1 MQLAYHASLYTRRRQ
16 PVHFRKAMKRS
27 KKSQRFALWTTAA
40 VVLAVA
46 VTSLMIQRAPRVY
59 PHLVI
64 HVSDSLRVNFLHQAQ
79 RDEGRCA
86 ALVDRVLRS
95 VLSQCPHCQ
104 VLEKGC
110 VERLTP
116 RQRSMLT
123 SGSLDIPM
131 VRLPGG
137 GAITFEGAVTESA
150 LQNCVETGRQAAEKY
165 RHKASCSAPTENF
178 LGLPVVALDGSSAA
192 LVPHFQAFAGAALL
206 AALVAFLMCLL
217 IVFSDRLHGKY
228 THDHVRSGP
237 QKFHTAPTPR
247 IGGIAIVTGL
257 ACSVLVLSAQGWIT
271 RGTMYGTALLA
282 LASLP
287 ATLGGF
293 AEDVTK
299 RVGVVARLILTIGAG
314 ILAAVAAGAVIER
327 VGIPGVDAL
336 LGWPVIAIAFTAIAV
351 GGVANGFNLID
362 GYNGLASGYAIL
374 VLAVI
379 AIVSAQVGD
388 QLVFIAGAAM
398 LGALIGFIFWNYPAG
413 RIFLGDG
420 GAYLVGFWLAE
431 LCILLVVRNPSVSP
445 WFAILVLAYPVVE
458 TLFTIY
464 RRTMLRGYSPGNPDA
479 LHFHQLIFRRL
490 SRGARSSKRT
500 RDAHR
505 RNNTVAPYIWAGNAL
520 FMCPAV
526 AFWNQDRWLV
536 LSMVCFVAAYVW
548 LYFRLVRGRAPMW
561 LVPLR
566 RS

>member
-1 MQLAYHASLYTRRRQ
+1 
-16 PVHFRKAMKRS
+16 MKRT
-27 KKSQRFALWTTAA
+27 KKSQRFALWTLLAA
-40 VVLAVA
+40 LVAVA
-46 VTSLMIQRAPRVY
+46 AASLLIQRAPRVY

-64 HVSDSLRVNFLHQAQ
+64 HVSDSLRVNFLHEAQ
-79 RDEGRCA
+79 RDEARCT

-95 VLSQCPHCQ
+95 VLGQCPQCV

-110 VERLTP
+110 VARLTP

-150 LQNCVETGRQAAEKY
+150 LQNCVETGRQAAQKF
-165 RHKASCSAPTENF
+165 RHMTSCNAPTDNF

-192 LVPHFQAFAGAALL
+192 LVPRSQAFAGAALL
-206 AALVAFLMCLL
+206 AALVSFIMCLL
-217 IVFSDRLHGKY
+217 IVYSDRLHGKY
-228 THDHVRSGP
+228 THDHARSGP
-237 QKFHTAPTPR
+237 QKFHTTPTPR
-247 IGGIAIVTGL
+247 IGGVAIVIGL
-257 ACSVLVLSAQGWIT
+257 ACSVLVLSAQGWIS

-314 ILAAVAAGAVIER
+314 VLAAIAAGAVIER
-327 VGIPGVDAL
+327 VGIPGIDAL
-336 LGWPVIAIAFTAIAV
+336 LTLPIVAIAFTAIAV

-362 GYNGLASGYAIL
+362 GYNGLASGCAIL
-374 VLAVI
+374 VLGVV

-388 QLVFIAGAAM
+388 QFVFVAAASM
-398 LGALIGFIFWNYPAG
+398 LGAIIGFIFWNYPAG

-431 LCILLVVRNPSVSP
+431 LGILLVVRNPTVSP

-464 RRTMLRGYSPGNPDA
+464 RRKMLRGYNPGNPDA
-479 LHFHQLIFRRL
+479 LHFHQLIYRRL
-490 SRGARSSKRT
+490 SRARRGSKTGYDARS
-500 RDAHR
+500 
-505 RNNTVAPYIWAGNAL
+505 RNNIVAPYLWIGNAIFL
-520 FMCPAV
+520 APAV
-526 AFWNQDRWLV
+526 FLWNRDAWMMA
-536 LSMVCFVAAYVW
+536 SFACFVATYLWV
-548 LYFRLVRGRAPMW
+548 YFKLIRGRAPAW
-561 LVPLR
+561 LLILSR
-566 RS
+566 R